1 MGNKTNRLRR
11 HKEQSIKTILNSG
24 GVVEIG
30 EINGDKC
37 NKRGTK

>member
-1 MGNKTNRLRR
+1 MGNKTNRLR
-11 HKEQSIKTILNSG
+11 KYDKGSIKTILNSG

-37 NKRGTK
+37 NKRRT